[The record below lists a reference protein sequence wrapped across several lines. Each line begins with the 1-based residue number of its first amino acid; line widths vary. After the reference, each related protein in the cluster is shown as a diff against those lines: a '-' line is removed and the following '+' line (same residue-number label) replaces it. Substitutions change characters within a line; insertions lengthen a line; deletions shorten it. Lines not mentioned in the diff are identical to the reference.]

1 MKYIVLLKSSVI
13 IDAETP
19 EEVTDQVD
27 DAVEDARIRNCGNI
41 DDEIMASIAVT
52 EIKTEESDDK

>member
-1 MKYIVLLKSSVI
+1 MKSSVI